1 MSELTTLEDRL
12 RRDLPRLA
20 DALVDS
26 HESTSAPVAARRS
39 PARNHDAELS
49 PRSSSGRRRWPTVAL
64 TAAAAVAITGGVV
77 AIRSVTDMGSDSPV
91 AVDPDPASESADAPV
106 EVAPT
111 AAPES
116 ADAPVEADPTTA
128 PERSAPFGTWSPMAE
143 APIGPRPYAVSAW
156 TGTEAV
162 FWAGSSLSRG
172 FAYTDGAAYDP
183 ISDSWRTLVVPG
195 WGHPGLTSAYLD
207 GEIYALAKG
216 GGSRFDPV
224 DGTWVDLPL
233 VDTMF
238 LAATVATDD
247 AIWGLGP
254 AGANPT
260 GQPDLA
266 IARYDHAADRW
277 VYGPV
282 YESDETTGPIV
293 QGLFQLDGPVLWTGS
308 EIVVWNG
315 AAGGVAFDPSSD
327 TWRPLGPPG
336 PPSGSVRDSTAV
348 MTSAGLVAVVDVED
362 AEGSRVDFALMVD
375 GEWAWVDTEI
385 PVGDFQTVTVAG
397 AGDWIVLFSATDA
410 PVTVHMPSGTWRRH
424 DAGPIAGVEAPNTV
438 WTGDR
443 LIVWGGVA
451 ESAASNTAAFDG
463 ATWTPPPT

>member
-1 MSELTTLEDRL
+1 
-12 RRDLPRLA
+12 
-20 DALVDS
+20 
-26 HESTSAPVAARRS
+26 
-39 PARNHDAELS
+39 
-49 PRSSSGRRRWPTVAL
+49 
-64 TAAAAVAITGGVV
+64 
-77 AIRSVTDMGSDSPV
+77 MGSDSP
-91 AVDPDPASESADAPV
+91 AA
-106 EVAPT
+106 VAPT

-116 ADAPVEADPTTA
+116 ADAPVEADATHYARGEHSLRHVVADGRGTHRPPAVRGVGMDGDRGGVLGWVESESWIRLHRRGGLRPDRRFMAHTRRARVGASGTHQRLPRRRDLRA
-128 PERSAPFGTWSPMAE
+128 GEGGRIEIRPRRRDLGRPATGRHDVPRSD
-143 APIGPRPYAVSAW
+143 RCHRRRH
-156 TGTEAV
+156 
-162 FWAGSSLSRG
+162 L
-172 FAYTDGAAYDP
+172 
-183 ISDSWRTLVVPG
+183 
-195 WGHPGLTSAYLD
+195 
-207 GEIYALAKG
+207 
-216 GGSRFDPV
+216 
-224 DGTWVDLPL
+224 
-233 VDTMF
+233 
-238 LAATVATDD
+238 
-247 AIWGLGP
+247 GLGP

-315 AAGGVAFDPSSD
+315 AAGGVAFDPSSE
-327 TWRPLGPPG
+327 TWRPLGPPD

-362 AEGSRVDFALMVD
+362 AERSRVDFALMVD

-385 PVGDFQTVTVAG
+385 PIGDFQTVTVAMARG
-397 AGDWIVLFSATDA
+397 TESCCSGDRHA
-410 PVTVHMPSGTWRRH
+410 PVTVHLPFGTWRRH
-424 DAGPIAGVEAPNTV
+424 DDGPLAGVEAPNMV

-451 ESAASNTAAFDG
+451 ESAGIEHGSIRQG